1 MSDSKTERQA
11 VAEIFAQQDEVVRDV
26 IKEVLTIERSRLHL
40 RQQDKGTI
48 DLLTNAMR
56 RIVE

>member
-1 MSDSKTERQA
+1 MSDSKTEREA

-40 RQQDKGTI
+40 RRQDKGTI
-48 DLLTNAMR
+48 DLLANAVR
-56 RIVE
+56 GIVE